1 MTDDKP
7 RRTGGH
13 RTPRWAARDDD
24 APRTREPVP
33 RARSGMI
40 GRRFPRTGTEP
51 ATAQSPL
58 GLRLLLSSVFVPLFC
73 AAAAFFGLWAADW
86 SPGDSPGR
94 GALVALAA
102 VCAALAV
109 LAAVDLAVVVRRMR
123 RERGT

>member
-1 MTDDKP
+1 MTDDDP
-7 RRTGGH
+7 RWSAGD
-13 RTPRWAARDDD
+13 RTPRRAARDDD

-40 GRRFPRTGTEP
+40 GRRFPRTGAEP

-58 GLRLLLSSVFVPLFC
+58 GLRLLLACVFVPLFC
-73 AAAAFFGLWAADW
+73 VAAAFFALWAADW

-94 GALVALAA
+94 GARVALAA

-109 LAAVDLAVVVRRMR
+109 SAAIDLAVVVRRMR